1 MLDARIRQWHGVMR
15 NARIERV
22 RVRKLES
29 ALQGSEEALEA
40 LEGLELNLDGL
51 EPHLD
56 GLDQTLQQETQGRGT
71 PRWHAC
77 RSD

>member
-1 MLDARIRQWHGVMR
+1 VLDARIRQWDGVMR

-40 LEGLELNLDGL
+40 LEGLELNLYGL
-51 EPHLD
+51 
-56 GLDQTLQQETQGRGT
+56 
-71 PRWHAC
+71 
-77 RSD
+77 